1 MKKYAVGD
9 TVYILESRR
18 DIRMG
23 QVIHIS
29 GDLYTIRFDYSSAIR
44 VHESR
49 LFASAED
56 AAKQIPEYLRIGHK
70 DDKGAGHRRFR
81 FSWESIVEGK
91 RIYGQRSIAAF

>member
-29 GDLYTIRFDYSSAIR
+29 GDLYTIRFDSVSYT
-44 VHESR
+44 H
-49 LFASAED
+49 LTL
-56 AAKQIPEYLRIGHK
+56 PTN
-70 DDKGAGHRRFR
+70 
-81 FSWESIVEGK
+81 
-91 RIYGQRSIAAF
+91 

>member
-56 AAKQIPEYLRIGHK
+56 AAKQI
-70 DDKGAGHRRFR
+70 
-81 FSWESIVEGK
+81 
-91 RIYGQRSIAAF
+91 RSICGSVIRTTKERDTGGSGFHGNQS

>member
-18 DIRMG
+18 D
-23 QVIHIS
+23 IHIS

-70 DDKGAGHRRFR
+70 DDKGAGHRRF
-81 FSWESIVEGK
+81 G
-91 RIYGQRSIAAF
+91 

>member
-49 LFASAED
+49 IFASAED
-56 AAKQIPEYLRIGHK
+56 AAKQILEYLRLGHK
-70 DDKGAGHRRFR
+70 DDKGAGHRRF
-81 FSWESIVEGK
+81 G
-91 RIYGQRSIAAF
+91 